1 MTADMKHN
9 ARAAGDHPAVEAG
22 ARVGFLANGLLHLLI
37 AWLALQV
44 AWGGGGEEE
53 SADQGGAL
61 SMLAESGLGTAL
73 LWACVVG
80 FGLLALWQ
88 LTEAVANDETADRLK
103 SVGRMAVYGALG
115 WTTFSIV
122 QGSSGGTDE
131 ESLTASVMEMPLG
144 RVLIGAVGLGI
155 IGVAVYHVIKGW
167 KRKFLEDLDGHPG
180 RAVVRAGQVG
190 YVAKGIA
197 LVIVGGFLVVAAVT
211 HDSDEATGL
220 DGALRSLLEL
230 PFGAVLLTL
239 MAVGFAAYGV
249 YSFARAKYARV

>member
-1 MTADMKHN
+1 MTADMKSN

-22 ARVGFLANGLLHLLI
+22 ARLGFLANGLLHLLI

-44 AWGGGGEEE
+44 AWGGDSGN
-53 SADQGGAL
+53 ADQTGAL
-61 SMLAESGLGTAL
+61 SVLAESGLGTAL
-73 LWACVVG
+73 LWGCVVG
-80 FGLLALWQ
+80 FVLLALWQ
-88 LTEAVANDETADRLK
+88 VTEAIGRHETKDRLK
-103 SVGRMAVYGALG
+103 AVGRLVVYGALG
-115 WTTFSIV
+115 WTTFSLL
-122 QGSSGGTDE
+122 QGSGGGSSE
-131 ESLTASVMEMPLG
+131 ESMTAKVLQWPLG
-144 RVLIGAVGLGI
+144 QVLIAAVGLGV

-167 KRKFLEDLDGHPG
+167 KKKFLEDLDGHPG

-190 YVAKGIA
+190 YIAKGIA

-239 MAVGFAAYGV
+239 MAIGFAAYGV

>member
-1 MTADMKHN
+1 MTADMKSN

-22 ARVGFLANGLLHLLI
+22 ARLGFLANGLLHLLI

-44 AWGGGGEEE
+44 AWGSASGD
-53 SADQGGAL
+53 ADQTGAL
-61 SMLAESGLGTAL
+61 SVLAESGLGTAL
-73 LWACVVG
+73 LWGCVVG
-80 FGLLALWQ
+80 FVLLALWQ
-88 LTEAVANDETADRLK
+88 VTEAVGRHETKDRLK
-103 SVGRMAVYGALG
+103 AVGRLVVYGALG
-115 WTTFSIV
+115 WTTFSIL
-122 QGSSGGTDE
+122 QGSGGGASE
-131 ESLTASVMEMPLG
+131 ESMTAKVLQWPLG
-144 RVLIGAVGLGI
+144 QVLIAAVGLGV

-167 KRKFLEDLDGHPG
+167 KKKFLEDLDGHPG

-190 YVAKGIA
+190 YIAKGIA

-239 MAVGFAAYGV
+239 MAIGFAAYGV